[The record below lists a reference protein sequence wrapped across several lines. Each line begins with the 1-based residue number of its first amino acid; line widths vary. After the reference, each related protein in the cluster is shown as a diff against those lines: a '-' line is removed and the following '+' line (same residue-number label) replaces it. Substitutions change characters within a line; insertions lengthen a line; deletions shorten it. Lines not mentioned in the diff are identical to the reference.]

1 MIEVV
6 AENIYRIEVR
16 MPGNPLKALNSYFI
30 RGDEQDL
37 LIDTGFKLPEC
48 REDLKEGLKKL
59 NSHQQRRNILLTHLH
74 SDHSGLADEFVG
86 EYLAGLAYAV
96 RSVRGLAFDS
106 GVPRRVIVD
115 DVVG

>member
-1 MIEVV
+1 MIEEV

-86 EYLAGLAYAV
+86 
-96 RSVRGLAFDS
+96 
-106 GVPRRVIVD
+106 D
-115 DVVG
+115 DCHIYMN

>member
-1 MIEVV
+1 MIEEV

-59 NSHQQRRNILLTHLH
+59 NSHQQRRNILLTMCIQILREP
-74 SDHSGLADEFVG
+74 LCWQKTC
-86 EYLAGLAYAV
+86 L
-96 RSVRGLAFDS
+96 R
-106 GVPRRVIVD
+106 P
-115 DVVG
+115 

>member
-1 MIEVV
+1 MIEEV

-48 REDLKEGLKKL
+48 REDL
-59 NSHQQRRNILLTHLH
+59 
-74 SDHSGLADEFVG
+74 
-86 EYLAGLAYAV
+86 
-96 RSVRGLAFDS
+96 
-106 GVPRRVIVD
+106 
-115 DVVG
+115 